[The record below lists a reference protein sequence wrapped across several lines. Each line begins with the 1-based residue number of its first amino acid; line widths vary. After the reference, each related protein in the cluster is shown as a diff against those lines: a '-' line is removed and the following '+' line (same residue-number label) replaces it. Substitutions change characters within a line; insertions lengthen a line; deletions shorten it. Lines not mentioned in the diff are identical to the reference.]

1 MTESQDKAKVYWTY
15 VHEYNLVLWEKPRM
29 RQSEVIEVK
38 EEEEEQEST
47 EQGM

>member
-15 VHEYNLVLWEKPRM
+15 VQEYSLVLWEKPRM
-29 RQSEVIEVK
+29 RQCQVIEVK
-38 EEEEEQEST
+38 EEEEQEST